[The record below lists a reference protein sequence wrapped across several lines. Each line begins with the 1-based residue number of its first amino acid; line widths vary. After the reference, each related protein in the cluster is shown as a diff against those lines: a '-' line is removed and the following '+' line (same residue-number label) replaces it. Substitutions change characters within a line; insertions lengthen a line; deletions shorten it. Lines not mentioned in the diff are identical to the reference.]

1 MNLKTQNTGAK
12 TRKQIAEEYRICRK
26 TLSRWLKKEAITTSN
41 RLITPK
47 GQEIIYEKFGK
58 PKNVP

>member
-12 TRKQIAEEYRICRK
+12 TKKQIAEEYRICRK

-41 RLITPK
+41 RLITP
-47 GQEIIYEKFGK
+47 
-58 PKNVP
+58 